1 MRGLW
6 TQAAPWFA
14 ALFVAAGCVPRVSP
28 YVLDFPLPTGL
39 PFSTLRYRLDNG
51 LEVMLEA
58 DRTAPI
64 VAVNL
69 TCHVGSK
76 DEPRGR
82 AGMAHLVEHLAFAP
96 SRRVPEGVQSALADI
111 GAREFNAHTS
121 RDRTWF
127 FESVPSDRLELA
139 VWIEGNRLA
148 SGLDG
153 VGQADLDGERK
164 IVGSEEHERFEQEP
178 YGLVSSYEWAELF
191 PEPHPYHHSTIGDAA
206 QLAVVTLDEA
216 RGFFRTWYT
225 PGNCTLALVGDFDP
239 PRATEIVAR
248 VFRPIA
254 PGVRAPER
262 PDVAPSTLQG
272 ERRLIV
278 EANVPHA
285 RVVVAWPIVPR
296 FAPGNTE
303 LEVGAPA
310 LGGYLSH
317 ELVDQEK
324 LASSVSAWVDQG
336 HLASV
341 FEVSAD
347 PLPNVTPDALLTAL
361 DERLDHIRALHSRYD
376 RVQFAIGRARLLT
389 TRLYSAERFSSRAEL
404 LQSYNDDAG
413 LPDYANREFAA
424 RSAVV
429 VEDVRKAYFDLLPLD
444 RRVVVFVLP
453 RADAPRAGRIV
464 GSR

>member
-6 TQAAPWFA
+6 THAVPWFA

-39 PFSTLRYRLDNG
+39 PFSTQRYRLDNG
-51 LEVMLEA
+51 LEVMVQA
-58 DRTAPI
+58 DRSAPI

-82 AGMAHLVEHLAFAP
+82 AGLAHLVEHLAFAP
-96 SRRVPEGVQSALADI
+96 SRRVPEGVQSALADV
-111 GAREFNAHTS
+111 GAREFNARTS

-148 SGLDG
+148 AGLDDI
-153 VGQADLDGERK
+153 GQGDLDGERK
-164 IVGSEEHERFEQEP
+164 IVESEEHERLEQEP

-191 PEPHPYHHSTIGDAA
+191 PEPHPYHHPPIGDAA
-206 QLAVVTLDEA
+206 QLGAVTLDEA

-239 PRATEIVAR
+239 ARATEIVAR
-248 VFRPIA
+248 VLRPVG
-254 PGVRAPER
+254 PGLKVPER
-262 PDVAPSTLQG
+262 PDVMPSTLQG
-272 ERRLIV
+272 EKRLTV
-278 EANVPHA
+278 EANVPSP

-310 LGGYLSH
+310 LAGYLSG
-317 ELVDQEK
+317 ELVEREK
-324 LASSVSAWVDQG
+324 FASRVSATVLQG

-341 FEVSAD
+341 FEVLLD
-347 PLPNVTPDALLTAL
+347 PLPNVAPEAMLAAFDQ
-361 DERLDHIRALHSRYD
+361 RLDHMRALHARYD
-376 RVQFAIGRARLLT
+376 RVRFAIGRAQLLT
-389 TRLYSAERFSSRAEL
+389 TRLYSAERFATRADL
-404 LQSYNDDAG
+404 LQGYNDDAG
-413 LPDYANREFAA
+413 TPDYANREFAA
-424 RSAVV
+424 RSAVI
-429 VEDVRKAYFDLLPLD
+429 VEDVRKAYFDLLPFD

-453 RADAPRAGRIV
+453 RADAPRAGRVV
-464 GSR
+464 GPR